1 MTYHK
6 AVLLTECI
14 EGLNIK
20 PNGIYVDVTFGG
32 GSHSREILKH
42 LVDGKL
48 LAFDRDDD
56 VVENIPNDKKFKLI
70 QTNYKN
76 IKRFLR
82 LEGITKVDGILADL
96 GVSSHQFDVA
106 ERGFSF
112 RFEAELDMRM
122 NTSASLSARKV
133 VNEYSE
139 EDLVNLFFK
148 YGEIRISRKVAEL
161 ILLARQKK
169 EIVTTTD
176 LLEVLDGLVPEKRR
190 NQFLSQVFQSI
201 RIEVNQEIES
211 LKQMLIDG
219 VDLLNIRGR
228 FVVLSYHSLE
238 DRLVKNIFKRGD
250 LSGEIK
256 KDFFGNI
263 LKEMKEVNRKVIV
276 PSEKEQKENNRSRS
290 AKLRIAEK
298 VEC

>member
-32 GSHSREILKH
+32 GGHSREILKH

-48 LAFDRDDD
+48 FAFDRDDD
-56 VVENIPNDKKFKLI
+56 VLENIPNDKKFKLI

-82 LEGITKVDGILADL
+82 LEGITKIDGILADL

-148 YGEIRISRKVAEL
+148 YGEIRTSRKVAQL
-161 ILLARQKK
+161 ILLAREKK

-176 LLEVLDGLVPEKRR
+176 LLEILDGVVPEKKK

-211 LKQMLIDG
+211 LEQMLIDG
-219 VDLLNIRGR
+219 VGLLNVGGR

-238 DRLVKNIFKRGD
+238 DRLVKNIFKRGN

-263 LKEMKEVNRKVIV
+263 LKEMREVNRKVIV
-276 PSEKEQKENNRSRS
+276 ATEKEQKENNRSRS
-290 AKLRIAEK
+290 SKLRIAEK

>member
-56 VVENIPNDKKFKLI
+56 VLENIPNDKKFKLI

-161 ILLARQKK
+161 IVLAREKK

-176 LLEVLDGLVPEKRR
+176 LLEILDGVVPEKKK

-219 VDLLNIRGR
+219 VSLLNVGGR

-238 DRLVKNIFKRGD
+238 DRLVKNIFKRGN

-263 LKEMKEVNRKVIV
+263 LKEMREVNRKVIV
-276 PSEKEQKENNRSRS
+276 ASEKEQKENNRSRS
-290 AKLRIAEK
+290 SKLRIAEK

>member
-6 AVLLTECI
+6 AVLLSECI

-32 GSHSREILKH
+32 GGHSREILKY

-48 LAFDRDDD
+48 FAFDRDGDAL
-56 VVENIPNDKKFKLI
+56 ENILQDKNLKLI

-82 LEGITKVDGILADL
+82 LEGVSKVDGILADL

-112 RFEAELDMRM
+112 RFDSELDMRM
-122 NTSASLSARKV
+122 NKSSLLSARKV

-139 EDLVNLFFK
+139 GDLENLFIK
-148 YGEIRISRKVAEL
+148 YGEIRISRKVAKL
-161 ILLARQKK
+161 IVLSREEK

-176 LLEVLDGLVPEKRR
+176 LLEVLDGVVSEKRR

-211 LKQMLIDG
+211 LEQMLIDG
-219 VDLLNIRGR
+219 VDLLNIGGR

-238 DRLVKNIFKRGD
+238 DRLVKNLFKRGN
-250 LSGEIK
+250 LSGEIEQ
-256 KDFFGNI
+256 DFFGNI
-263 LKEMKEVNRKVIV
+263 LKKMKEVNRKVIIA
-276 PSEKEQKENNRSRS
+276 SDKEQKENNRSRS
-290 AKLRIAEK
+290 AKLRVAEK

>member
-32 GSHSREILKH
+32 GGHSREILKH

-48 LAFDRDDD
+48 FAFDRDDD
-56 VVENIPNDKKFKLI
+56 VLENIPNDKKFKLI

-82 LEGITKVDGILADL
+82 LEGITKIDGILADL

-161 ILLARQKK
+161 IVLAREKK

-176 LLEVLDGLVPEKRR
+176 LLEILDGVVPEKKK

-219 VDLLNIRGR
+219 VGLLNVGGR

-238 DRLVKNIFKRGD
+238 DRLVKNIFKRGN

-263 LKEMKEVNRKVIV
+263 LKEMREVNRKVIV
-276 PSEKEQKENNRSRS
+276 ATEKEQKENNRSRS
-290 AKLRIAEK
+290 SKLRIAEK